1 MRQRGRVDRVLV
13 RWYKRTIISAANAG
27 AQHAFDA
34 FAALGRYVSVE
45 RPDMFRTI
53 FKGLPEAELDSLQS
67 DRERAARAEIYFEA
81 SRLSP
86 DEAIELQQKARL
98 HYRSIIRPVPFHH
111 QRHAEL
117 LIDMGQPADG
127 ETLLRDLTTLNNEWQ
142 ERLMARSRLAQGDA
156 SGALEWIEGA
166 LLKLTAE
173 RFRSEFLELRFEIRK
188 VLSDRNAI
196 DDLEAALAVSQK
208 DSERSRLD
216 QRLQCERAGG

>member
-1 MRQRGRVDRVLV
+1 
-13 RWYKRTIISAANAG
+13 
-27 AQHAFDA
+27 
-34 FAALGRYVSVE
+34 
-45 RPDMFRTI
+45 
-53 FKGLPEAELDSLQS
+53 
-67 DRERAARAEIYFEA
+67 
-81 SRLSP
+81 
-86 DEAIELQQKARL
+86 
-98 HYRSIIRPVPFHH
+98 
-111 QRHAEL
+111 
-117 LIDMGQPADG
+117 
-127 ETLLRDLTTLNNEWQ
+127 
-142 ERLMARSRLAQGDA
+142 MARSRLAQGDA